1 MNRAERRRQAKLQ
14 ESRSPT
20 RVPAQLASLL
30 QEAVSFHRAGRLQ
43 EAEQLYRQ
51 ILSSHPRHAETLH
64 MLGLLTYQ
72 ASKLD
77 MAADLLSKAVAE
89 DSSNAR
95 YFFNLGVV
103 RQKQGHAES
112 AAEAYRKALG
122 LDPNHLDAQGNLGN
136 LLLEQGRLDE
146 AATCH
151 QTVLGLNP
159 RSAEAHNNLGVVL
172 KEQGRLDEAVASY
185 RRALGLKPDH
195 LEALCNLGSA
205 LMDQDRL
212 DEAVA
217 SFQRAISLRPDYVK
231 AHSNLGF
238 AYLWQQRPD
247 AALASFRKA
256 ADLWHNHGRP
266 VALSAIHKSRIKH
279 EVEQLQRLLD
289 RRLIAPGHEPY
300 LDAWKRLRQ
309 LALQLPPDSLYLSVS
324 RDDVTDLSP
333 SFNRIL
339 YYADCPP
346 LPGGALNQ
354 ALDVAAIEARYNAQK
369 PEVTYIDDLLRP
381 EALDSL
387 RRFCMDSTIWKKDY
401 VNGYVGAFLGEG
413 FSCPLFLQLAEE
425 LRARLPG
432 IFKGHRLMQAWS
444 FKCDSQMKALN
455 LHADAAA
462 VNVNFWITPDEAN
475 LDQEHG
481 GLIVWDKEAPKE
493 WNFKDYNSSK
503 NEPKVRAFLRDS
515 GAKAIT
521 IPYRQNRAIV
531 FNSDLFHE
539 SQPFRFKDDYES
551 RRVNITLLYGR
562 RK

>member
-1 MNRAERRRQAKLQ
+1 MNRAERRRQEKRQ
-14 ESRSPT
+14 QGPG
-20 RVPAQLASLL
+20 SLPL
-30 QEAVSFHRAGRLQ
+30 KPLFDEAVAHHRAGEFQ
-43 EAEQLYRQ
+43 QAEQLYRQ

-64 MLGLLTYQ
+64 MLGLLAYQ
-72 ASKLD
+72 VGKLD
-77 MAADLLSKAVAE
+77 MAVDLLGKAIAE
-89 DSSNAR
+89 DFSNAR
-95 YFFNLGVV
+95 YCFNLGVV
-103 RQKQGHAES
+103 RQKQGNLEA
-112 AAEAYRKALG
+112 AAEAYRKALS
-122 LDPNHLDAQGNLGN
+122 LDPNHLDAQSNLGN

-146 AATCH
+146 AAACH
-151 QTVLGLNP
+151 QRALRLNP
-159 RSAEAHNNLGVVL
+159 SSVESHNNLGAVL
-172 KEQGRLDEAVASY
+172 KEQGRLDEAIASY
-185 RRALGLKPDH
+185 RCALDLKPDH

-247 AALASFRKA
+247 AALASFRQA
-256 ADLWHNHGRP
+256 ADLKHNHDRP
-266 VALSAIHKSRIKH
+266 VALSAVQKSRIKH

-289 RRLIAPGHEPY
+289 RRVIEPGYASY
-300 LDAWKRLRQ
+300 LDAWQRLRRKSSQ
-309 LALQLPPDSLYLSVS
+309 LQPESLYVP
-324 RDDVTDLSP
+324 VTREEAADLAP

-339 YYADCPP
+339 SYADCPT

-354 ALDVAAIEARYNAQK
+354 ALDVAAIEARYNGRR

-387 RRFCMDSTIWKKDY
+387 RRFCLDSTIWKKDY

-425 LRARLPG
+425 LRARFPG
-432 IFKGHRLMQAWS
+432 IFKGHQLMQAWS

-493 WNFKDYNSSK
+493 WNFKDYNSSA

-515 GAKAIT
+515 GAQAIT
-521 IPYRQNRAIV
+521 VPYRQNRAIV

-551 RRVNITLLYGR
+551 RRINVTLLYGR
-562 RK
+562 RGAS

>member
-1 MNRAERRRQAKLQ
+1 MNRAERRRQEKR
-14 ESRSPT
+14 ERHGGPIPP
-20 RVPAQLASLL
+20 PAALRPLFDEALAH
-30 QEAVSFHRAGRLQ
+30 HRAGRFQ
-43 EAEQLYRQ
+43 QAEQLYRQ

-64 MLGLLTYQ
+64 MLGLLAYHAGQ
-72 ASKLD
+72 LD
-77 MAADLLSKAVAE
+77 AAIDWLTKAIAE

-103 RQKQGHAES
+103 RQKQGNLET
-112 AAEAYRKALG
+112 AAEAYSKALG
-122 LDPNHLDAQGNLGN
+122 LDPNHLDAQSNLGN
-136 LLLEQGRLDE
+136 LFLEQGRLDE
-146 AATCH
+146 AAACH
-151 QTVLGLNP
+151 QRALRLNP
-159 RSAEAHNNLGVVL
+159 SSVESHNNLGAVL
-172 KEQGRLDEAVASY
+172 KEQGRLDEAIASY
-185 RRALGLKPDH
+185 RRALDLKPDH

-247 AALASFRKA
+247 AALASFRQA
-256 ADLWHNHGRP
+256 ADLRHNHGRS

-289 RRLIAPGHEPY
+289 RQAIAPGYAAY
-300 LDAWKRLRQ
+300 LDAWQRLRRKASQ
-309 LALQLPPDSLYLSVS
+309 LQPEALYVP
-324 RDDVTDLSP
+324 VTREETADIAP

-339 YYADCPP
+339 SYADCPT
-346 LPGGALNQ
+346 LPDGTLNP
-354 ALDVAAIEARYNAQK
+354 ALDVAAIEARYNGQR
-369 PEVTYIDDLLRP
+369 PEATYIDDLLRP

-387 RRFCMDSTIWKKDY
+387 RRFCLDSTIWKKDY
-401 VNGYVGAFLGEG
+401 ANGYVGAFLGEG
-413 FSCPLFLQLAEE
+413 FSCPLFLQIAEE
-425 LRARLPG
+425 LRGRFPG

-462 VNVNFWITPDEAN
+462 VNVNFWITPNEAN

-493 WNFKDYNSSK
+493 WNFKDYNSSA

-551 RRVNITLLYGR
+551 RRINVTLLYGR
-562 RK
+562 RQ